1 MPLACRDN
9 LRNGSTSDSSSGE
22 SSSGQCPKWGPS
34 LSHVR
39 FEDESAREAETRYL
53 QRLQQR
59 QRQVLSSALQTADQ
73 GALRSKPELADYIA
87 GALRLKDGGEGAL
100 HRLGAHLDQWT
111 LLAPPPTVGGQ
122 RTCTACGSCI
132 EDRRPVQGTASS
144 DPRVLHDHKSASGL
158 EGVLA
163 EPLSSRAPSAPL
175 RLFPTEQGLHSEW
188 IRETHIGDPVHPEEV
203 DSALDS
209 TDTSDSCRTDSE
221 EAGTS
226 QHSKARSLARGS
238 SPRLR
243 GCKPRGGHRWFQKA
257 DMEPPRSPQASH
269 YLPGGDLA
277 EVSDEAK
284 RGRGCMPKGT
294 PCPTDAFSKPPVQDS
309 KKVSLGTQGQP
320 GPGLGNHWSHPADSW
335 AMCRTACATASFTK
349 LASSG
354 PSRQARRRESHEPLE
369 TVSLHHSQ
377 AEPSAPH
384 QAQQPPTSLSPE
396 GWAPAPPSSRKTTS
410 PGSHRKAVLS
420 GPHRPG
426 DQGEPGDTP
435 LPPSRSADPRNCELT
450 PLQNQPF
457 SPQARHPLLALS
469 TNNCNNS
476 RPGGLQEP
484 WGDAIQEGRAEKSA
498 RRQEPTAPPEN
509 CSDGEGL

>member
-1 MPLACRDN
+1 MP
-9 LRNGSTSDSSSGE
+9 E
-22 SSSGQCPKWGPS
+22 
-34 LSHVR
+34 
-39 FEDESAREAETRYL
+39 
-53 QRLQQR
+53 
-59 QRQVLSSALQTADQ
+59 
-73 GALRSKPELADYIA
+73 
-87 GALRLKDGGEGAL
+87 
-100 HRLGAHLDQWT
+100 
-111 LLAPPPTVGGQ
+111 
-122 RTCTACGSCI
+122 
-132 EDRRPVQGTASS
+132 
-144 DPRVLHDHKSASGL
+144 
-158 EGVLA
+158 
-163 EPLSSRAPSAPL
+163 
-175 RLFPTEQGLHSEW
+175 
-188 IRETHIGDPVHPEEV
+188 
-203 DSALDS
+203 
-209 TDTSDSCRTDSE
+209 
-221 EAGTS
+221 
-226 QHSKARSLARGS
+226 
-238 SPRLR
+238 
-243 GCKPRGGHRWFQKA
+243 
-257 DMEPPRSPQASH
+257 
-269 YLPGGDLA
+269 
-277 EVSDEAK
+277 
-284 RGRGCMPKGT
+284 GT

-335 AMCRTACATASFTK
+335 AMCRTACATASFMK

-377 AEPSAPH
+377 AEPSVPH

-498 RRQEPTAPPEN
+498 RCQEPTAPPEN